1 MAEKLSERIRS
12 EMGCWPSTSSLAAV
26 LRECE
31 ELARR
36 VEWAPVIELPTRPGP
51 ALYGAT
57 LTISAAAAERW
68 GLDGKRVRLVPEA
81 GKGGGE

>member
-12 EMGCWPSTSSLAAV
+12 EIGCWPSTSSLAAV

-36 VEWAPVIELPTRPGP
+36 VEGAPVADLSECCGHVTVGE
-51 ALYGAT
+51 T
-57 LTISAAAAERW
+57 W
-68 GLDGKRVRLVPEA
+68 GDDYEAVFAPIMGQRVRLVPDA
-81 GKGGGE
+81 GKGGG